1 VNQTKKGKLQPRK
14 GKATAAKPPLRE
26 IANLVLRKS
35 RPHGEIANLFLRKSR
50 PHGEIAN
57 PWSSTVAVLQGAGA
71 LHSAGCLLFRPKQE
85 TASQMKLGTIEK
97 NVDFN
102 NWNAD
107 QAEQLFELVRDIET
121 YPFSKQSRGVEEG
134 LRKDLNELKK
144 FAKGEGQGIKDPW
157 PFAKACC
164 AWYDRQKQ
172 ASIKVSLPDL

>member
-1 VNQTKKGKLQPRK
+1 
-14 GKATAAKPPLRE
+14 
-26 IANLVLRKS
+26 
-35 RPHGEIANLFLRKSR
+35 
-50 PHGEIAN
+50 
-57 PWSSTVAVLQGAGA
+57 
-71 LHSAGCLLFRPKQE
+71 
-85 TASQMKLGTIEK
+85 MKLGTIEK
-97 NVDFN
+97 NVNFD

-121 YPFSKQSRGVEEG
+121 YPFSKQSRGVEEV

-144 FAKGEGQGIKDPW
+144 FVKGEGQGIKDPW